1 MNKSFKSK
9 RSAASWLVELAKGR
23 YGEYALSV
31 LAALLGVACSLIP
44 YFIIIRIITALVNGK
59 AELSHC
65 LTICA
70 WMAAFWILRYV
81 LHSLSTSLSHH
92 ATFYVLARTRTRLLD
107 KLAALPLGTVLD
119 RSSGSYKNIIVERV
133 DSIETTLAHLLPEMT
148 ANIVGS
154 LAVLV
159 LLFVED
165 WRMGLSMLI
174 VVPLG
179 ILCFASMFSG
189 YNEKFQRTVNS
200 TKALNDTAVEY
211 ISGIE
216 VIKAFG
222 QSKSSYAKFVSAA
235 KEGADCF
242 IDWMRGSLFG
252 QVAGMAIFPSTL
264 LGILPVGCLL
274 YMHGTLSAETFL
286 AVIVLS
292 FGVMQPLITAFSYTD
307 DIAQVT
313 TIVDEVAEVLS
324 GEDMQRPV
332 KAEKLPAD
340 NSIELKNV
348 RFAYHDKEVLHGVSL
363 RIDPGTVNA
372 LVGPSGSGKSTIARL
387 IASLWEVED
396 GTIELG
402 GVDIRTL
409 PLAACTKRIAY
420 VSQDNYLFDLTVMD
434 NIRMGKKDASDEEVI
449 AAAKACG
456 CHAFIMGLEN
466 GYQTVCGA
474 SGGHL
479 SGGERQRISIA
490 RAMLKDAPIVIL
502 DEATSYTDPENEA
515 VIQSALAQLV
525 QGKTLLVIAHRLS
538 TITDADQI
546 IVVHQG
552 KIEASGTQEK
562 LLATCP
568 LYQTMWE
575 AHISVKEDEEVAS
588 CFRH

>member
-1 MNKSFKSK
+1 MNKTSVQN
-9 RSAASWLVELAKGR
+9 RSAASWLAELAKGR

-31 LAALLGVACSLIP
+31 LAALFGVACSLAP
-44 YFIIIRIITALVNGK
+44 YFIIIQIITALVDGT
-59 AELSHC
+59 AELSRC
-65 LTICA
+65 LTLCA
-70 WMAAFWILRYV
+70 WMAGFWVLRYV
-81 LHSLSTSLSHH
+81 LHSVSTSLSHH
-92 ATFYVLARTRTRLLD
+92 ATFHVLANTRTRLLD
-107 KLAALPLGTVLD
+107 KLATLPLGTVLD
-119 RSSGSYKNIIVERV
+119 RASGSYKNIIVERV

-148 ANIVGS
+148 ANIVGA

-159 LLFVED
+159 LLFLED

-179 ILCFASMFSG
+179 IICFMSMFSG
-189 YNEKFQRTVNS
+189 YQEKFQRTVTA

-222 QSKSSYAKFVSAA
+222 QSKTSYAKFVSAA

-274 YMHGTLSAETFL
+274 YIHGTLSAETFL

-307 DIAQVT
+307 DIAQVK
-313 TIVDEVAEVLS
+313 TIIGEVAEVLS
-324 GEDMQRPV
+324 GEDMQRPER
-332 KAEKLPAD
+332 AGKLPAD

-363 RIDPGTVNA
+363 RIAPGTVNA

-387 IASLWEVED
+387 VASLWDVKD
-396 GTIELG
+396 GSIELG

-409 PLAACTKRIAY
+409 PLAECTKRIAY
-420 VSQDNYLFDLTVMD
+420 VSQDNYLFDLSVMD
-434 NIRMGKKDASDEEVI
+434 NIRMGKKGATDEEVI
-449 AAAKACG
+449 AAAKKCG

-466 GYQTVCGA
+466 CYQTVCGA

-515 VIQSALAQLV
+515 VIQSALARLV
-525 QGKTLLVIAHRLS
+525 RGKTLLVIAHRLS
-538 TITDADQI
+538 TIADADQI
-546 IVVHQG
+546 IVVNHG
-552 KIEASGTQEK
+552 KIEATGTQAE
-562 LLATCP
+562 LLASCP
-568 LYQTMWE
+568 LYQTMWK
-575 AHISVKEDEEVAS
+575 AHISVKDDGEVA
-588 CFRH
+588 